1 MVVHGGGLLCA
12 QPIDALTGRAFSGD
26 CLRQALQAFCQ
37 KFRKPSRVQRCQYP
51 LTSTSTYGF
60 ALQIA
65 S

>member
-1 MVVHGGGLLCA
+1 MVVHGDGLRYA
-12 QPIDALTGRAFSGD
+12 QPIDPLTGRAFSSD
-26 CLRQALQAFCQ
+26 CLRQVLQAFCQ

>member
-1 MVVHGGGLLCA
+1 MVVHGDGLFYA
-12 QPIDALTGRAFSGD
+12 QPVDALTGPAVYNHY
-26 CLRQALQAFCQ
+26 LRHGWWAFCPTIG
-37 KFRKPSRVQRCQYP
+37 KLSRIQRCQYP